1 MQYQLLP
8 ELTVDEFA
16 ALKADIAKRGVQV
29 PVEYDEDGN
38 VLDGHHRIRAC
49 EELGIEEWPCVTR
62 GDLSEEEKVEHV
74 LSLNLNRRHLTREQ
88 RRALIA
94 DLLMRTPE
102 KSDRQIG
109 RMAGA
114 SHPTVADV
122 REELEHGGKIYH
134 HEERI
139 GADGVKQPAT
149 KPSAVAENRAKAE
162 EMFAQIA
169 GADDDE
175 QYWEGLHWDTL
186 SEFEEAERKAGERKS
201 AHVAHNGGDNE
212 WYTPQEYID
221 AAREVMGGI
230 DLDPASTAVANEV
243 VGATEFFTA
252 EENGLQQEWRGRV
265 WMNPPYA
272 QPLIGQFADKLVES
286 SSAGDVTQAI
296 VLVNN
301 ATETQ
306 WFQHLGSVASAICF
320 PRGRVKFWAPD
331 KISAPLQ
338 GQAVLYIGPNADRFR
353 RIFAGFG
360 LVVRL

>member
-49 EELGIEEWPCVTR
+49 EELGIEEWPCVIR
-62 GDLSEEEKVEHV
+62 GDLSEEAKIEHV

-88 RRALIA
+88 RRELIA
-94 DLLMRTPE
+94 DLLKRTPE
-102 KSDRQIG
+102 KSDRQIAQ
-109 RMAGA
+109 MAGA
-114 SHPTVADV
+114 THPTVAGV
-122 REELEHGGKIYH
+122 REELETTGKIYQLN
-134 HEERI
+134 ERE
-139 GADGVKQPAT
+139 GADGKTRTMPT
-149 KPSAVAENRAKAE
+149 PSTVADNEAVAEQVFAAIAE
-162 EMFAQIA
+162 GGGTVVHQPPVSPEPEPAP
-169 GADDDE
+169 
-175 QYWEGLHWDTL
+175 T
-186 SEFEEAERKAGERKS
+186 
-201 AHVAHNGGDNE
+201 AHVANNSGDNE
-212 WYTPQEYID
+212 WYTPEEYIE

-230 DLDPASTAVANEV
+230 DLDPASTEVANAV

-252 EENGLQQEWRGRV
+252 EDDGLRQEWCGRV

-286 SSAGDVTQAI
+286 SGAGDVTQAI

-306 WFQHLGSVASAICF
+306 WFQHLGSAASAICF

-331 KISAPLQ
+331 KVSAPLQ